1 MMPNLSQMTFAELK
15 RYLSE
20 HRNDQEAFRAALE
33 VLMSRRNP
41 ANLQPSPFKLANP
54 ETEVEAIL
62 KEKLKQVE

>member
-1 MMPNLSQMTFAELK
+1 MMPNLSQMTFADLK

-54 ETEVEAIL
+54 ESEVEAIL